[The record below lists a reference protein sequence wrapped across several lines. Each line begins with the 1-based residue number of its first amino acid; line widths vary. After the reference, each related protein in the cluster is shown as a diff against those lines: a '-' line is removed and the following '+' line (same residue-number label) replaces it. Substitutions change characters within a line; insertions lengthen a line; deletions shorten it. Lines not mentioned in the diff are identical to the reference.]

1 MRTRILVI
9 LISGLVVIG
18 ALGIVISGINLPA
31 DSADNQKKPFSVR
44 GGEGFFEIAANLEK
58 ERLIKNRLFF
68 EAAVIFLNGVKRLQ
82 AGDYELNPS
91 LSPLQIVEKM
101 IKGETAAEN
110 ITIPEGWTIK
120 DIAWFFENKG
130 AFQTEELYELPLKK
144 FSDKFGFL
152 REAPKNAGLEGYLFP
167 DTYQFKRGEMT
178 AEIVAE
184 TMLENFGKKM
194 APEMKTEIKKQGK
207 TIFEIV
213 TMASLLEK
221 EVKTFEEK
229 KLASDILWKRLGVG
243 MRLQVDAT
251 IVYALGINKFVSG
264 EINPGQVSYEDT
276 KIDSPYNTYRFA
288 GLPLGPIANPGKDS
302 LLAAIYPQ
310 KSDDWYYL
318 STPEGETLFSR
329 TLEEHNVK
337 KVKYLK

>member
-207 TIFEIV
+207 TIFEII

-221 EVKTFEEK
+221 EVKTLEEK
-229 KLASDILWKRLGVG
+229 KLASGILWKRLGVG

-251 IVYALGINKFVSG
+251 LLYALA
-264 EINPGQVSYEDT
+264 GQGQNSKQITFEQT
-276 KIDSPYNTYRFA
+276 QIDSLYNTYKYA
-288 GLPLGPIANPGKDS
+288 GLPPGPIANPGLDS
-302 LLAAIYPQ
+302 IVAAIYPTD
-310 KSDDWYYL
+310 SLYWYYL
-318 STPEGETLFSR
+318 STPAGQTLFSQ
-329 TLEEHNVK
+329 TLEQHNIK
-337 KVKYLK
+337 KVKYLPSP